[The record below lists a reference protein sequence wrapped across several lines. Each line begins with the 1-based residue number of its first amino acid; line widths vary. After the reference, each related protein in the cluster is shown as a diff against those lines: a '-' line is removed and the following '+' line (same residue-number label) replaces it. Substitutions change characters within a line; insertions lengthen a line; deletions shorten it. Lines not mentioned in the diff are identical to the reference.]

1 MLLGSNPAGWLTFG
15 VLCFL
20 ALASRFASVLLME
33 EAPMVKNS
41 NSRRTKVRKDKKSNL
56 YSVTN
61 VKKFCSVSFETV
73 WASIVGWS
81 AGLASSTS
89 LAPVRQRYR

>member
-1 MLLGSNPAGWLTFG
+1 
-15 VLCFL
+15 
-20 ALASRFASVLLME
+20 
-33 EAPMVKNS
+33 MVQSS

-89 LAPVRQRYR
+89 LAPLRQRYR

>member
-1 MLLGSNPAGWLTFG
+1 
-15 VLCFL
+15 
-20 ALASRFASVLLME
+20 
-33 EAPMVKNS
+33 MVKS
-41 NSRRTKVRKDKKSNL
+41 SKSRRTKVRKDKNSNL

-61 VKKFCSVSFETV
+61 VKKSCSVLLETV

-89 LAPVRQRYR
+89 LAPLRQRCR

>member
-1 MLLGSNPAGWLTFG
+1 MI
-15 VLCFL
+15 
-20 ALASRFASVLLME
+20 
-33 EAPMVKNS
+33 KNS
-41 NSRRTKVRKDKKSNL
+41 NSRRIKVRKDKNTNL

-61 VKKFCSVSFETV
+61 VKKFFSVSLETV

-89 LAPVRQRYR
+89 SVP

>member
-1 MLLGSNPAGWLTFG
+1 MLLGSNPAGWLIIG
-15 VLCFL
+15 VLFSL

-33 EAPMVKNS
+33 EAPMIKNS
-41 NSRRTKVRKDKKSNL
+41 NSRRTKVRKDKNTNL

-61 VKKFCSVSFETV
+61 VKKFFSVSLETV

-89 LAPVRQRYR
+89 LVPLRQRYR